1 MKSSVRTLALTACI
15 AMIGVIVA
23 GCTPQNTIVKK
34 QDSRGAASSKEREIA
49 GYEEDEDVDLGGED
63 SEGLSGRKGDEKES
77 SDEESYTKGKYY
89 QIGMASWYGREFHGK
104 KTASGEKF
112 DMGQLTAAH
121 RTLPFGTL
129 VKVKNFKNGKTV
141 TVRINDRGPFRGSR
155 IIDLSHAAAKKLDMV
170 RSGEAKVGIQI
181 IRKGGDEDLADK
193 DGDREG
199 IEEVSDRTDDDYEKG
214 HGDFTLQ
221 AGAFYS
227 KRNAEKLKARI
238 EDVTGG
244 EVMIVHEQDLYKVR
258 IKGISSRNTAER
270 YKRKLSEEDIP
281 SYILRK

>member
-1 MKSSVRTLALTACI
+1 MKSLVRTLTLAAGI

-23 GCTPQNTIVKK
+23 GCAPQNTIVKK
-34 QDSRGAASSKEREIA
+34 QDSRGTASAKDGDSVS
-49 GYEEDEDVDLGGED
+49 YEEEEDVDLGGED
-63 SEGLSGRKGDEKES
+63 SEGLSDSRRNEKES
-77 SDEESYTKGKYY
+77 SDERTYTKGKYF
-89 QIGMASWYGREFHGK
+89 QTGMASWYGREFHGR

-112 DMGQLTAAH
+112 DMGKLTAAH

-129 VKVKNFKNGKTV
+129 VKVKNFENGKSV

-181 IRKGGDEDLADK
+181 LRKAGDDDLADE
-193 DGDREG
+193 DSDREG

-214 HGDFTLQ
+214 RGYFTLQ

-227 KRNAEKLKARI
+227 KRNAEKLKERI
-238 EDVTGG
+238 EDMTG
-244 EVMIVHEQDLYKVR
+244 EKVMIVHEEDLYKVR
-258 IKGISSRNTAER
+258 IKGISSRTTAER
-270 YKRKLSEEDIP
+270 YKRKLSEQDIP
-281 SYILRK
+281 AYILSK

>member
-1 MKSSVRTLALTACI
+1 MKSLVKTLALAAGI
-15 AMIGVIVA
+15 ALVGAIVA

-34 QDSRGAASSKEREIA
+34 QDSRGTASSKEREIT
-49 GYEEDEDVDLGGED
+49 GYEEEEDVDLGGED

-77 SDEESYTKGKYY
+77 SDEGSYTKGKYY
-89 QIGMASWYGREFHGK
+89 QIGLASWYGREFHGK

-112 DMGQLTAAH
+112 DMGKLTAAH
-121 RTLPFGTL
+121 RTLPFGTM
-129 VKVKNFKNGKTV
+129 VKVKNFENGKTV

-181 IRKGGDEDLADK
+181 IRKAGDEDLAEED
-193 DGDREG
+193 DDREG
-199 IEEVSDRTDDDYEKG
+199 IEEVSDRTGDDYENG
-214 HGDFTLQ
+214 EGDFTLQ

-227 KRNAEKLKARI
+227 KRNAEKLKARV
-238 EDVTGG
+238 EDMIG
-244 EVMIVHEQDLYKVR
+244 EKVMIVHEEDLYKVR

-270 YKRKLSEEDIP
+270 YKRKLSEQDIP
-281 SYILRK
+281 AYILRK